1 MLLTDNLVDRRIE
14 TDFAL
19 SFYIL
24 AVQSELT
31 CSDPEKRFIT
41 FYRNISLIC
50 FSLLH
55 YIHTY
60 VVDPLLISL
69 NNSCSSSFN
78 R

>member
-1 MLLTDNLVDRRIE
+1 MLLTDNIVDRRIE

-19 SFYIL
+19 SFFIL

-31 CSDPEKRFIT
+31 ISDPEKRFIT
-41 FYRNISLIC
+41 LYRNVSFIC

-60 VVDPLLISL
+60 VVNPLLISL
-69 NNSCSSSFN
+69 NTSYNSSFN